1 VFLAR
6 IAVFWLLPTEQDG
19 AEHAIAIFT
28 ALAASDMGDHASAVD
43 IVDLESCGLG
53 ATRTRSVE
61 SHQQDAV
68 EGVGAELIS

>member
-53 ATRTRSVE
+53 ATRARSVE